1 MTNEITKFL
10 NNFYW
15 ILNQIMEMETDN
27 HSNIPLCGFSSQN
40 FTIFYEI
47 LVQNFK
53 YGNFDLIYPSDEFAT
68 RTLKY
73 WNNMKKSRRIFKNLK
88 KSSWR
93 SRNEISIQTLHI
105 NIWINII
112 YIRFWSSFSIVKT
125 ADFTPK
131 ILALGRNKTGNL

>member
-1 MTNEITKFL
+1 MLLERHKKILKDVNFDKLTSATLKHKSHLDSTNEIMKFL

-15 ILNQIMEMETDN
+15 ILNQIIEMETDY
-27 HSNIPLCGFSSQN
+27 HSNIPLCGYSSQN

-73 WNNMKKSRRIFKNLK
+73 
-88 KSSWR
+88 
-93 SRNEISIQTLHI
+93 
-105 NIWINII
+105 
-112 YIRFWSSFSIVKT
+112 
-125 ADFTPK
+125 
-131 ILALGRNKTGNL
+131 

>member
-1 MTNEITKFL
+1 MLLEPHKKILKDVNFDKLTSATSKHKSHLDSTNEIMKFL

-15 ILNQIMEMETDN
+15 ILNQIIEMETDY

-73 WNNMKKSRRIFKNLK
+73 WNNMKNHEKSLKFWKNFLK
-88 KSSWR
+88 ESEW
-93 SRNEISIQTLHI
+93 
-105 NIWINII
+105 
-112 YIRFWSSFSIVKT
+112 
-125 ADFTPK
+125 
-131 ILALGRNKTGNL
+131 NLNPNS